1 VDRLGRGFRVLEIA
15 ATIIVYVFLTTS
27 VALADPIGTSAIWY
41 FDLPS
46 TAVASQNPPYPL
58 VATLTLTQTLDGVQF
73 LLTPNWSDPKAGF
86 SPQSFIEQVDYVYKD
101 SGSGLTDGSVVG
113 PTPPITVGDFRWDAG
128 GKVKSFSYLINQNNM
143 DSSYKT
149 QDQHI
154 RVDFGDKNDPL
165 RFDSSLAN
173 SEWTVLSTSLS
184 QFTGTFA
191 TSNSHPSPTQGV
203 ISVTRIRWMTRIRLR
218 PIG

>member
-1 VDRLGRGFRVLEIA
+1 
-15 ATIIVYVFLTTS
+15 
-27 VALADPIGTSAIWY
+27 
-41 FDLPS
+41 
-46 TAVASQNPPYPL
+46 
-58 VATLTLTQTLDGVQF
+58 LDGVQF

-203 ISVTRIRWMTRIRLR
+203 ISVTAYSLDDPNPTPSNWVTGPDQNAVPEPSTMLLLGSGL
-218 PIG
+218 IGLAGYGRKKFFKK